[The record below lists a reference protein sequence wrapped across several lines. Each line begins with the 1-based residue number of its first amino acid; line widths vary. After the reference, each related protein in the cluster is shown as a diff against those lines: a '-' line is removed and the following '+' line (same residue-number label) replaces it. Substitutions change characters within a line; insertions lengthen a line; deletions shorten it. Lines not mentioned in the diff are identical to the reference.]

1 MKKPLIDAHG
11 EVRELTTEDMAG
23 FKPISEAAPD
33 LLAHIQRSVGQ
44 RGIQKLPTK
53 EPVSL
58 RLDPKVVAYFRN
70 SGKGWQSRI
79 NHVLSNYVDA
89 AASKTTSH

>member
-11 EVRELTTEDMAG
+11 EVRELTNEDMAG

-33 LLAHIQRSVGQ
+33 LLAHIKRSVGQ

-58 RLDPKVVAYFRN
+58 RLDPKVV
-70 SGKGWQSRI
+70 GKGWQGRI
-79 NHVLSNYVDA
+79 NHVLSSHVDA
-89 AASKTTSH
+89 VTSKTTSN